1 MRFSTEQEEIISYGA
16 KLGLD
21 TKYFA
26 KPEYSPRLM
35 LVIIDSF
42 YKDIDKTKNLSILDF
57 LEIKHRDSG
66 EPSDKPGLTEEQINN
81 LIIENEN
88 FKQIAKEW

>member
-1 MRFSTEQEEIISYGA
+1 MRFSTEQEEIISYGV

-21 TKYFA
+21 TKYLA

-57 LEIKHRDSG
+57 
-66 EPSDKPGLTEEQINN
+66 
-81 LIIENEN
+81 
-88 FKQIAKEW
+88 

>member
-1 MRFSTEQEEIISYGA
+1 MRFSTEQEEIISYGV

-21 TKYFA
+21 TKYLA

-57 LEIKHRDSG
+57 LEIKHRD
-66 EPSDKPGLTEEQINN
+66 D
-81 LIIENEN
+81 
-88 FKQIAKEW
+88 A

>member
-1 MRFSTEQEEIISYGA
+1 MRFSTEQEEIISYGV
-16 KLGLD
+16 KLGLN

-57 LEIKHRDSG
+57 
-66 EPSDKPGLTEEQINN
+66 
-81 LIIENEN
+81 
-88 FKQIAKEW
+88 